1 MAEQINGIRLSRN
14 EVKDLT
20 GTPFLDRQILFLLRN
35 GIRHYIDLN
44 GRPVVLRST
53 IEGTPALEAS
63 TEAPAWKPNK
73 AA

>member
-63 TEAPAWKPNK
+63 TETPAWKPNK

>member
-1 MAEQINGIRLSRN
+1 MADSTAGIRLSRD

-20 GTPFLDRQILFLLRN
+20 GTPYLERQILFLVRN

-53 IEGTPALEAS
+53 IEGAPAADAG
-63 TEAPAWKPNK
+63 TEAVAWKPNK